1 MWNKN
6 LNTFAVVEK
15 MCSIC
20 PIMSLV
26 NVTIRTSVFL
36 HDFYPF
42 FWIKSMFTQKSLKKL
57 TLYTRCFRFNHGPV
71 IGDRLK
77 SLMNIRII
85 IRSFITIR
93 RRIGRCALVGYGAF
107 FRAFFLL
114 VFSQPFLNPLVHV
127 ARKGKNQENRT
138 KSFSENSPSGFRPH
152 TTGNSITGKK
162 VRDYLRQSFG
172 TQSSIRGQCHGRETA
187 PASLFAQAFLDKAS
201 MKRKGLSRS
210 LHIRKMAGQEPCF
223 PGGIGKRNS
232 RIRYHTIDHRVEIA
246 FVGHASGGRRR
257 TACIGADFLTDGG
270 VGVRFLDR

>member
-6 LNTFAVVEK
+6 LNTFAVVEE

-20 PIMSLV
+20 PIMSLI

-36 HDFYPF
+36 HNFYPF
-42 FWIKSMFTQKSLKKL
+42 FGIKSMFTQKSLKRL

-77 SLMNIRII
+77 PLMDIRII

-172 TQSSIRGQCHGRETA
+172 TQSSIRGQCHGGQTA

-210 LHIRKMAGQEPCF
+210 LHIRKMAGQEPRF
-223 PGGIGKRNS
+223 SGSIGKGNPG
-232 RIRYHTIDHRVEIA
+232 IRYHAIDHRVGIA
-246 FVGHASGGRRR
+246 CGHASGSSSRRAAR
-257 TACIGADFLTDGG
+257 IGADFLTDGSIG
-270 VGVRFLDR
+270 LRFLDH